1 MSDGSG
7 ASAVLAGGGYLRRMS
22 GRAEQ
27 LAEFLSTCERMFIP
41 PAEPYFA
48 WARERLPAGS
58 AGRVLDHTV
67 FDGFI
72 KGTSWHVR
80 AMIMT
85 AARLDV
91 PLVVPASAAMIAWSR
106 RGTAGG
112 VWAMRMLLD
121 LPLVEMDV
129 LDAESAF
136 GAARLP
142 AIRDDVLTD
151 FATAHVV
158 HVART
163 RGWPVVTTDAT
174 DIRRIARDVAVDECP
189 GNTR

>member
-1 MSDGSG
+1 MSE
-7 ASAVLAGGGYLRRMS
+7 
-22 GRAEQ
+22 RA
-27 LAEFLSTCERMFIP
+27 AEFLASCERMFIP
-41 PAEPYFA
+41 PADEPYFA
-48 WARERLPAGS
+48 WARERLPEGS

-67 FDGFI
+67 FGGFI
-72 KGTSWHVR
+72 RGTSWHAR
-80 AMIMT
+80 ALIMR
-85 AARLDV
+85 AVRLDV

-106 RGTAGG
+106 RGTAHG
-112 VWAMRMLLD
+112 VGVMGMMLD
-121 LPLVEMDV
+121 LPNVELDA

-174 DIRRIARDVAVDECP
+174 DIRRIDRDVEVDECP
-189 GNTR
+189 ENAR